1 MVLPKIQSIEN
12 LKDSEIAIK
21 ILDLKKELL
30 NLKLKQATRQNIKS
44 HLFKHKKHQL
54 AQLLTL
60 ETQRKNIN

>member
-12 LKDSEIAIK
+12 LQDSEIATK

-30 NLKLKQATRQNIKS
+30 NLKLKQATRQNLKS